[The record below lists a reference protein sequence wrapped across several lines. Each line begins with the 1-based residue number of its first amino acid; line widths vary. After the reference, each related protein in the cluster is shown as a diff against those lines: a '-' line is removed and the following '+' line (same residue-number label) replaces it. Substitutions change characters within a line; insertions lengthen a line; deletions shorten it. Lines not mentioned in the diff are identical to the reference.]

1 MNNVLETNFFSRLG
15 LLISRPKSRFSI
27 EQKHNLDI
35 QFTAD
40 TAEEIVAKV
49 ARADAYQTSERS
61 SKFATN
67 PLPLGILDLPVFK
80 AIVESEAKL
89 SNSSFLLEMSLNQS
103 NCAFLTDSDRKDL
116 AIDCLKEVLKSGLGE
131 NAFTFGPSQ
140 KIWLLFTNVS
150 PDSAINKANLA
161 FRRAQKLVREE
172 LDFHESLVELNMY
185 KIQDC
190 IPDIF

>member
-1 MNNVLETNFFSRLG
+1 MNNVLETNFFSRLSR
-15 LLISRPKSRFSI
+15 LISRPKSKFSI
-27 EQKHNLDI
+27 EQKHNVAI

-40 TAEEIVAKV
+40 SVTEIT
-49 ARADAYQTSERS
+49 DALAGDVTTNPSSRH

-67 PLPLGILDLPVFK
+67 PLPTSTLDVAVFR
-80 AIVESEAKL
+80 AIVASESKL
-89 SNSSFLLEMSLNQS
+89 SNSSFLVEMSLDQN
-103 NCAFLTDSDRKDL
+103 NCAFLTAEDRRDL
-116 AIDCLKEVLKSGLGE
+116 TIDCLKEVLTIGLAE
-131 NAFTFGPSQ
+131 NAYTFSPTQ
-140 KIWLLFTNVS
+140 KIWLLYTNVS

-190 IPDIF
+190 IPDIV